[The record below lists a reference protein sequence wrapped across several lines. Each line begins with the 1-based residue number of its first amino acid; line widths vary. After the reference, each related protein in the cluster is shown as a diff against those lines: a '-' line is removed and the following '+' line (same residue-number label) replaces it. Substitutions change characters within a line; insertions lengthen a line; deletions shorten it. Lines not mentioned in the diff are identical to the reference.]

1 MTTIERPHVVISA
14 NWVQGPAQ
22 GEWTYHHYATL
33 PDDGQRYEIIDG
45 VLYMTPALSSSHQT
59 VAFRI
64 ARYLAKY
71 IEDRDLGQVFVS
83 PIDVE
88 LSPRMVLQPDVL
100 VLLNT
105 NEVQI
110 LPSHILGTPDLVVE
124 VSSPSTAGHDRR
136 EKQDAYARTGVVEYW
151 IVDPLAWTI
160 ELLLLE
166 GKAYHSQGV
175 FSGSQTLP
183 SVIVPPLKEEVQV
196 EQFFAKGSL

>member
-1 MTTIERPHVVISA
+1 MTTIERPHVVVPA
-14 NWVQGPAQ
+14 NWVQGPPQ

-45 VLYMTPALSSSHQT
+45 VLYMSPAPSVWHQR
-59 VAFRI
+59 VAARI
-64 ARYLAKY
+64 FRYLSKY
-71 IEDRDLGQVFVS
+71 IEDRGLGEVFAS

-88 LSPRMVLQPDVL
+88 LYPTMVLQPDVL

-105 NEVQI
+105 NDAQI

-136 EKQDAYARTGVVEYW
+136 EKQDAYAHAGVPEYW
-151 IVDPLAWTI
+151 IVDPLAQTI

-166 GKAYHSQGV
+166 GKAYYSQGV
-175 FSGSQTLP
+175 FSGNQTLP
-183 SVIVPPLKEEVQV
+183 SVIVPPLKEEVRV
-196 EQFFAKGSL
+196 EKFFAKGSL